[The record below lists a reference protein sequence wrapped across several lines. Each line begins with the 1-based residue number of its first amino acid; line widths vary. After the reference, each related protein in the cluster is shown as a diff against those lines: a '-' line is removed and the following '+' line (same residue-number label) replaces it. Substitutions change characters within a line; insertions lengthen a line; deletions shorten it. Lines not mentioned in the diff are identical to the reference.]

1 MFDVGRN
8 GPGEVPQADTR
19 PVGPGRP
26 HPLVASLRA
35 ARTLI
40 TTVVDANHGRLE
52 DDATVMCLDWH
63 GVGHCPR
70 DADTGADLADAS
82 APSQTGRPLLGDD
95 SRAASAA
102 ASGRPLAG
110 RRHHTPGHAPAA
122 AAQAQAEKG
131 EVG

>member
-1 MFDVGRN
+1 M
-8 GPGEVPQADTR
+8 PQADTR

-40 TTVVDANHGRLE
+40 PTVVDANHGRLE

-82 APSQTGRPLLGDD
+82 APSRTGRPLLGMT
-95 SRAASAA
+95 RELLRHPASC
-102 ASGRPLAG
+102 RPLAG
-110 RRHHTPGHAPAA
+110 AAKRGALPLVTASPGHAPAA
-122 AAQAQAEKG
+122 AAQAQAEKAKSASA
-131 EVG
+131 